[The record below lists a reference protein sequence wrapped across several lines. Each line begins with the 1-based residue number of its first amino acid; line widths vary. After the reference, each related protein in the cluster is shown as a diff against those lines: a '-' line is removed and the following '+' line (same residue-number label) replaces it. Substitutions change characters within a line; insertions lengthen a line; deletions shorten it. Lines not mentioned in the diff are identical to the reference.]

1 MSFLK
6 GLGALAF
13 VLAFIVISGCSGM
26 AIKSNTLTANAD
38 PKESTQAN
46 IAFDDIDGDYNDWD

>member
-1 MSFLK
+1 MSLLK
-6 GLGALAF
+6 RLGALAF

-26 AIKSNTLTANAD
+26 AIKSNTLASNVD
-38 PKESTQAN
+38 SKESTQAN